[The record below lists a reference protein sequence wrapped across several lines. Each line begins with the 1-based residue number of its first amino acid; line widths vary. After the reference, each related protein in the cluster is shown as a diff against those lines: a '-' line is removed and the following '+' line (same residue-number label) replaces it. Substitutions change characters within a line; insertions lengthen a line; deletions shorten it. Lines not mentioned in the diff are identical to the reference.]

1 MATAICI
8 GITDLKPAS
17 QCLTSTLIKMK
28 RIEAALL
35 LGLMFANF

>member
-8 GITDLKPAS
+8 GITDLKP
-17 QCLTSTLIKMK
+17 QCLTYTLIKIK
-28 RIEAALL
+28 RIGVALL